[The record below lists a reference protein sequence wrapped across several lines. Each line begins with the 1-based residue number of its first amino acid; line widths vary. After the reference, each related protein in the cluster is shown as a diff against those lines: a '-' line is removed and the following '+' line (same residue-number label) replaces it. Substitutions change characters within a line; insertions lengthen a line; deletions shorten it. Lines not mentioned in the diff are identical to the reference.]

1 MTRPFVP
8 GETSLKE
15 KIRKTAETS
24 DSDSV
29 LPSLHAV
36 GSDAIAGRLA
46 IFAMVARLQPVVACI
61 ELHDCLAAI
70 IWAIGGSAAT
80 LHRGPRD
87 NRSTPGGAAR

>member
-1 MTRPFVP
+1 MTRPFVRNV
-8 GETSLKE
+8 SKR

-36 GSDAIAGRLA
+36 GSDAIAGRLV
-46 IFAMVARLQPVVACI
+46 IFAMVARLQPVAACI

-70 IWAIGGSAAT
+70 IWAIGGDASSWPP
-80 LHRGPRD
+80 GD